1 MNSLKNKHNSQCSL
15 IDPEPEKIS
24 RAEGVIYAVG
34 RAATKRPKYS
44 QKQKGYII

>member
-1 MNSLKNKHNSQCSL
+1 MNSLKNKHNSQCSR
-15 IDPEPEKIS
+15 IGHEPEQIN

-34 RAATKRPKYS
+34 RAATKPLKYF